1 MTSSYYIGVDVGTGS
16 VRANLVK
23 ADRTVIASSI
33 YEILTFRDPDDSRIL
48 EQSTTNIW
56 SAISEAI
63 SSIRLKSGIPPSAVK
78 GLGFDGTCSLV
89 VIDVNGDP
97 VVVTTGDHLGQLGP
111 RDVILWA
118 DHRAEEEAQI
128 INDAILTGKHH
139 SGRVMSVRLLSSFA
153 PLAKVLSSVYQLT
166 ARDGLAQDPLAQET
180 HGPCSLRPLSIL

>member
-23 ADRTVIASSI
+23 ADGTVIASSTH
-33 YEILTFRDPDDSRIL
+33 EILTFRDPDDSRIL

-78 GLGFDGTCSLV
+78 GLGFDATCSLV

-97 VVVTTGDHLGQLGP
+97 VLVTTGDHLGQLGP

-128 INDAILTGKHH
+128 INDAGKHH
-139 SGRVMSVRLLSSFA
+139 SGRVMSVRLFICTDWQN
-153 PLAKVLSSVYQLT
+153 VYQIT

-180 HGPCSLRPLSIL
+180 HGPCPLRPVSIL